1 MKKISILIFALLA
14 TSFSFAQQTGDLQV
28 TINDIA
34 APSGGSINIMVFKLP
49 AGFPKDRK
57 LAAYTAVASQTGK
70 TAQHTFTGL
79 PIGKYAVS
87 VFQDTNKNGEIDTN
101 FIGFPKEPIGA
112 SNLTGL
118 GKPSFDKCTFT
129 LAATGTQIQIKLL
142 ND

>member
-34 APSGGSINIMVFKLP
+34 VPSGGPITIMVFNL
-49 AGFPKDRK
+49 AEGFPKEK
-57 LAAYTAVASQTGK
+57 KKAAYTAVASQTGK
-70 TAQHTFTGL
+70 TAQHTFPGL
-79 PIGKYAVS
+79 PVGKYAVS
-87 VFQDTNKNGEIDTN
+87 VFQDTNQNGEIDTN

-112 SNLTGL
+112 SNLKGL

-129 LAATGTQIQIKLL
+129 LAATGTQIEIKLL